1 MIISCNNLG
10 RFEPSNFDMTAFI
23 ANEFI
28 PLVSV
33 QNSFSIEDIEMYSK
47 PSFEIVIRKPNTLKN
62 IKDGFQ
68 YGHTAREIAINNRK
82 FFIAKGV
89 FFSEQRVPLMVCAMK
104 KEAYFNPEVAKFSDL
119 YNEGTFSYNNYVLF
133 YSTSFYTDPSLTPLN
148 RRLQKEILQSCYE
161 KGIEVRILS
170 SLEIEKNTFARLF
183 EVKKTKSLTQLEA
196 YMNQVLPNFLHNNG
210 EDNFIEQEFAPVTIH
225 KEGLSVEEEALLFDN
240 EVRDL
245 IVDSIQREAEHTIHS
260 GSNLSLSLG
269 SNLTTSTG
277 TGITTSG
284 HFTTTTVNTYT
295 TTGLT
300 MPPRQMTEL
309 EELVAEAAQYDPIE
323 ESSDEEES
331 FDDDEDSAG
340 EFYWGDAEHAVEIE
354 EMLRDEETAHT
365 VSTVSERSISIHTNL
380 AGARMFEEALRAEV
394 SNSLPH
400 PENSLVERMRPLQNA
415 YNVQMLQAQQRSQLQ
430 AEREGVR
437 GWQSTIELIDDTE

>member
-33 QNSFSIEDIEMYSK
+33 QNSFSIEDIQMYSK

-104 KEAYFNPEVAKFSDL
+104 KEAYFSPEVAKFSDL

-133 YSTSFYTDPSLTPLN
+133 YSTSFFTDPGLTPLN

-161 KGIEVRILS
+161 KGIEVRVIPS
-170 SLEIEKNTFARLF
+170 SEIEKNTFARLF

-196 YMNQVLPNFLHNNG
+196 YMNQVLPDFLHNGG
-210 EDNFIEQEFAPVTIH
+210 EDIFVEQEFEPVVIH
-225 KEGLSVEEEALLFDN
+225 REELSVEEEAMLFDN
-240 EVRDL
+240 EATPVVENL
-245 IVDSIQREAEHTIHS
+245 YVTHNVTGSIAQLSAEARELAEI
-260 GSNLSLSLG
+260 
-269 SNLTTSTG
+269 
-277 TGITTSG
+277 
-284 HFTTTTVNTYT
+284 
-295 TTGLT
+295 
-300 MPPRQMTEL
+300 Q
-309 EELVAEAAQYDPIE
+309 AEAAL
-323 ESSDEEES
+323 
-331 FDDDEDSAG
+331 FDHQPELSNEDDQDDEDWLDEDFEDSN
-340 EFYWGDAEHAVEIE
+340 E
-354 EMLRDEETAHT
+354 EETAHT
-365 VSTVSERSISIHTNL
+365 VYPYTALNSFIDANGNIVDSVSPQT
-380 AGARMFEEALRAEV
+380 AQ
-394 SNSLPH
+394 
-400 PENSLVERMRPLQNA
+400 SLVERIRPLQET
-415 YNVQMLQAQQRSQLQ
+415 YDLQMLRAQQATQLN
-430 AEREGVR
+430 AEMVHVR
-437 GWQSTIELIDDTE
+437 AWQSIIEVVDDTE